1 MCCGGVIWGALVW
14 REVYLP
20 QCLRGKAVE
29 AEGALCSPSFPAGAL
44 LCGGFGRGRRRL
56 GALTVSAADTGLT
69 FISLEERQPQLTSGT
84 SKLKLGNLDSKC
96 LRA

>member
-1 MCCGGVIWGALVW
+1 M
-14 REVYLP
+14 YLP

-29 AEGALCSPSFPAGAL
+29 AEGAQCSPSFPAGTL

-69 FISLEERQPQLTSGT
+69 FTCLEERQAQLTSGANKP
-84 SKLKLGNLDSKC
+84 KLSNLESKC